1 MYRRDKNLPK
11 YFPLNLFIFL
21 KDVDSISYTDD
32 DNLYTHYM
40 IIWIRLS
47 ESNNQSKE
55 NSKTI
60 SS

>member
-40 IIWIRLS
+40 II
-47 ESNNQSKE
+47 
-55 NSKTI
+55 
-60 SS
+60 